1 MQFFKLVELKR
12 SICLL
17 RIKSKLNNWQE
28 LAGFHLQ
35 TKSISVESL
44 SLKWICSSCFFF
56 FINESIRSNL
66 LPIVLPIDFRIQFP
80 FISLYG
86 QLKGLAVFNGI
97 IIITNKANLL
107 GNQSELRWYLC
118 ILIYSRSYSPLSKTG
133 LCCILVGC
141 IDGISN
147 ET

>member
-1 MQFFKLVELKR
+1 MWSWKEAFAYYV
-12 SICLL
+12 
-17 RIKSKLNNWQE
+17 LNQNWIIDKNWQV
-28 LAGFHLQ
+28 FICKQ
-35 TKSISVESL
+35 NPSL
-44 SLKWICSSCFFF
+44 SRAYHWSEFVHPVFF